1 MSSKQINSGNRVP
14 GQRRHIIGRL
24 MGYIKREYK
33 VRFMLVILC
42 ILVSAIANVAGSL
55 FLGSLIDDYITPLLS
70 AADPDFSGLVRALV
84 MMGCLFLVGA
94 LCAYA
99 YNRNMIVV
107 SQGVQKT
114 IRDDLFSHMQTLPIK
129 YFDTHAHGDVM
140 SVYSND
146 VDTLR
151 QMLSQSIP
159 QVINSAMMILVTF
172 VSMLATNLLLTGV
185 VILCIIV
192 MLLVTKFL
200 AGRSGRY
207 FVQQQVKLGDLNGYI
222 EEMINGQKVVK
233 VFCHEQE
240 SQEGFDAVNDDM
252 FHSADKAHTYASILM
267 PIMVNIGNVQYVI
280 VAMVGGALALSGVDT
295 TITLGVIA
303 SFLQLSKSFSNPIN
317 QISQQFNSIIMAL
330 AGAERI
336 FALMDEPSE
345 EDHGT
350 VTLVNVA
357 YDKEG
362 HQLEESEKRT
372 NLWAWKVPHSTD
384 MVMVPVRKEEDGSY
398 TELKAPEAGRDEAW
412 AWKYQEDGKTFYR
425 PILGPVRNAEGED
438 YYLIKL
444 SGDVRFD
451 HVDFAYEEGKTILHD
466 ITLFAK
472 PGQKLAFVGA
482 TGAGKTTITNLI
494 NRFYDI
500 ADGKI
505 RYDGISI
512 NNIRKPDLRRSLGIV
527 LQDTNLFTGTVR
539 ENIRY
544 GNLDA
549 TDEEVEAAAALAN
562 ADDFIRR
569 LPQGYDTML
578 TGNGA
583 NLSQGQ
589 RQLLAI
595 ARAAVA
601 DPPVMI
607 LDEATSSIDT
617 RTEAIVQQGMDSLMY
632 GRTVFVI
639 AHRLSTV
646 RNSNAIMVLDHGRI
660 VERGDHED
668 LIRQHGLYYQ
678 LYTGAFELE

>member
-1 MSSKQINSGNRVP
+1 MNE
-14 GQRRHIIGRL
+14 QRKPAGKLHTAGRL
-24 MGYIKREYK
+24 MGYVMRDYK
-33 VRFMLVILC
+33 FRFFLVLAC
-42 ILVSAIANVAGSL
+42 IFVNAIATVAGSM
-55 FLGSLIDDYITPLLS
+55 FLKVLIDQYIVPLM
-70 AADPDFSGLVRALV
+70 AMDTPDFSGLFHTLL
-84 MMGCLFLVGA
+84 MMGCLYA
-94 LCAYA
+94 LGIVCGLA
-99 YNRNMIVV
+99 YNLIMVTI
-107 SQGVQKT
+107 SQGVQKE
-114 IRDDLFSHMQTLPIK
+114 IRDALFGHMQSLPIK

-140 SVYSND
+140 SIYTND

-151 QMLSQSIP
+151 QMFSQSIP
-159 QVINSAMMILVTF
+159 QAVNSLVMIIVTF
-172 VSMLATNLLLTGV
+172 VAMLITDAYLTLV
-185 VILCIIV
+185 VILCVIFMLFVTRFIV
-192 MLLVTKFL
+192 
-200 AGRSGRY
+200 GRSGKY
-207 FVQQQVKLGDLNGYI
+207 FMRQQQKIGTLNGYI

-233 VFCHEQE
+233 VFCHEKE
-240 SQEGFDAVNDDM
+240 AQEGFDKVNDDL
-252 FHSADKAHTYASILM
+252 FDSADKANKYANILM
-267 PIMVNIGNVQYVI
+267 PVLVNIGNAQYVI
-280 VAMVGGALALSGVDT
+280 VAVAGGALAITGVAPG
-295 TITLGVIA
+295 ITLGTIA
-303 SFLQLSKSFSNPIN
+303 SFLQLSKSFSNPIS
-317 QISQQFNSIIMAL
+317 QISQQVNSVVMAL

-336 FALMDEPSE
+336 FRLMDETPE
-345 EDHGT
+345 EDNGT
-350 VTLVNVA
+350 VTLVNVE
-357 YDKEG
+357 YDSEGKE
-362 HQLEESEKRT
+362 LKETSART
-372 NLWAWKVPHSTD
+372 NIWAWKVPQA
-384 MVMVPVRKEEDGSY
+384 DGSFTY
-398 TELKAPEAGRDEAW
+398 T
-412 AWKYQEDGKTFYR
+412 
-425 PILGPVRNAEGED
+425 
-438 YYLIKL
+438 KL
-444 SGDVRFD
+444 AGDVRFD

-466 ITLFAK
+466 ISLFAK

-505 RYDGISI
+505 HYDGISI
-512 NNIRKPDLRRSLGIV
+512 NDIRKSDLRRSLGIV

-549 TDEEVEAAAALAN
+549 TDEEVEAAATLAN

-589 RQLLAI
+589 RQLIAI

-617 RTEAIVQQGMDSLMY
+617 RTEAIVQQGMDALMCN
-632 GRTVFVI
+632 RTVFVI

-668 LIRQHGLYYQ
+668 LIAQHGMYYQ

>member
-1 MSSKQINSGNRVP
+1 MKPDMRQKPPVNRS
-14 GQRRHIIGRL
+14 RTIRRL
-24 MGYIKREYK
+24 MQYVKRGYGF
-33 VRFMLVILC
+33 RFLLVLVC
-42 ILVSAIANVAGSL
+42 ILISAIASVSGSL
-55 FLGSLIDDYITPLLS
+55 FLGSLIDVYITDLL
-70 AADPDFSGLVRALV
+70 AMDNPVFDGLLHALIL
-84 MMGCLFLVGA
+84 MGCLYLAGA
-94 LCAYA
+94 LCALA
-99 YNRNMIVV
+99 YNRLMVTI
-107 SQGVQKT
+107 SQGVQKK
-114 IRDDLFSHMQTLPIK
+114 IRDDLFSHMQSLPIK

-140 SVYSND
+140 SVYTND

-151 QMLSQSIP
+151 QMFSQSIP
-159 QVINSAMMILVTF
+159 QVINSLMMIVVAF
-172 VSMLATNLLLTGV
+172 VGMIFTNLLLTGV
-185 VILCIIV
+185 VILCIIG
-192 MLLVTKFL
+192 MLLVTRFL

-207 FVQQQVKLGDLNGYI
+207 FIRQQVKLGDLNGYI

-233 VFCHEQE
+233 VFCHEE
-240 SQEGFDAVNDDM
+240 EAQEGFDKVNNAL
-252 FHSADKAHTYASILM
+252 FESADKANKYANILM
-267 PIMVNIGNVQYVI
+267 PILINIGNAQYVI
-280 VAMVGGALALSGVDT
+280 IAMAGGALALSGIGPG
-295 TITLGVIA
+295 ITLGVIA
-303 SFLQLSKSFSNPIN
+303 TFLQLSKSLSNPIS
-317 QISQQFNSIIMAL
+317 QISQQLNSVVMAL
-330 AGAERI
+330 AGAQRI
-336 FALMDEPSE
+336 FDLMDEPAE

-357 YDKEG
+357 FNQEG
-362 HQLEESEKRT
+362 SLHETDEHT
-372 NLWAWKVPHSTD
+372 NLWAWKVPQ
-384 MVMVPVRKEEDGSY
+384 EDGSFQY
-398 TELKAPEAGRDEAW
+398 
-412 AWKYQEDGKTFYR
+412 
-425 PILGPVRNAEGED
+425 V
-438 YYLIKL
+438 KL
-444 SGDVRFD
+444 AGDVRFD

-466 ITLFAK
+466 ISLFAK

-505 RYDGISI
+505 HYDGISI
-512 NNIRKPDLRRSLGIV
+512 NDIKKPDLRRSLGIV

-544 GNLDA
+544 GNLNA
-549 TDEEVEAAAALAN
+549 TDEEVEAAAVLAN

-589 RQLLAI
+589 RQLIAI

-617 RTEAIVQQGMDSLMY
+617 RTEAIVQQGMDSLMC

-668 LIRQHGLYYQ
+668 LIAQHGLYYQ

>member
-1 MSSKQINSGNRVP
+1 
-14 GQRRHIIGRL
+14 
-24 MGYIKREYK
+24 
-33 VRFMLVILC
+33 
-42 ILVSAIANVAGSL
+42 
-55 FLGSLIDDYITPLLS
+55 
-70 AADPDFSGLVRALV
+70 

-140 SVYSND
+140 SVYTND

-151 QMLSQSIP
+151 QMFAQSIP
-159 QVINSAMMILVTF
+159 QVINSSMTILVTF
-172 VSMLATNLLLTGV
+172 LGMLFTNALLTV
-185 VILCIIV
+185 VV
-192 MLLVTKFL
+192 LVCVCFALVVTRFL
-200 AGRSGRY
+200 AGRSSRY
-207 FVQQQVKLGDLNGYI
+207 FLRQQGTLGALNGYI

-233 VFCHEQE
+233 VFCHEE
-240 SQEGFDAVNDDM
+240 EAQEGFDRVNDDM

-330 AGAERI
+330 AGAARI
-336 FALMDEPSE
+336 FALMDEKPE

-357 YDKEG
+357 YDKDG

-372 NLWAWKVPHSTD
+372 NLWAWKVPHNTGIT
-384 MVMVPVRKEEDGSY
+384 MVPVRKDEDGTI
-398 TELKAPEAGRDEAW
+398 TELKEAAGPDQLW
-412 AWKYQEDGKTFYR
+412 AWKYPPEKDGTVLYR
-425 PILGPVRNAEGED
+425 PILGPVRNVEGED

-466 ITLFAK
+466 ISLFAK